1 MKKLSI
7 KNILYVIQ
15 GAVVGMG
22 AILPGISGGVLCV
35 AFGIYEP
42 MMAMLSHPRKSFKK
56 YYKIFIPFLI
66 GWVVGFVL
74 LANVVKLLFS
84 ASSTI
89 ALMLFF
95 GLICGTLPELFK
107 KAEISNRKM
116 SWSPFII
123 ALSLSYFLLGILE
136 QGNGMNITLSFW
148 SYAVCGII
156 WGMSLVVPGLSSSS
170 ILIYMGLYEPMT
182 AGIAALD
189 FSVILPLLLGLLV
202 TGLSLARVINTLF
215 ESHYA
220 LVSRII
226 LGVVIASSL
235 KIVPTVFE
243 STVTIIVSVICF
255 IIGFAVARYMDK
267 TKSKNNTAEIKTAEG
282 RKQ

>member
-7 KNILYVIQ
+7 KSILYVIQ

-42 MMAMLSHPRKSFKK
+42 MMAILSHPRKTLKK
-56 YYKIFIPFLI
+56 YYKMFIPFLI
-66 GWVVGFVL
+66 GWVAGFVL
-74 LANVVKLLFS
+74 LANAVKILFS
-84 ASSTI
+84 TSSAI

-107 KAEISNRKM
+107 KSETSNNKM

-123 ALSLSYFLLGILE
+123 ALALTYLLLGILE
-136 QGNGMNITLSFW
+136 QGNGINVTLSFW
-148 SYAVCGII
+148 SYVVCGII
-156 WGMSLVVPGLSSSS
+156 WGLSLVVPGLSSSS
-170 ILIYMGLYEPMT
+170 ILIYTGLYEPMT
-182 AGIAALD
+182 AGIAAFD

-215 ESHYA
+215 EKHYA
-220 LVSRII
+220 LVSHII
-226 LGVVIASSL
+226 LGIVIASSL
-235 KIVPTVFE
+235 KIVPVAFE
-243 STVTIIVSVICF
+243 NAVTIIVSVLCF
-255 IIGFAVARYMDK
+255 TIGFAIARYMDK
-267 TKSKNNTAEIKTAEG
+267 AKSKNNMAEIKTAEG
-282 RKQ
+282 RKR